1 LFKKIHESFTGD
13 DNMKNKF
20 SQVFIAVAALV
31 LASLACSL
39 PGRGALLED
48 DFSGG
53 DRTWGTGTDADRSV
67 EYSNDALKFLV
78 NKDLYFVWSTPN
90 AEDYENVHV
99 EVTAINNSTDS
110 TGAFGLLCNLQITNT
125 SYYFAITG
133 AGEYAIGRYT
143 FAGDTLLTNDG
154 QWSKSSMIAE
164 DADSYRIG
172 ADCGNNTLTL
182 YVDGQRVDSVSD
194 STYTSG
200 NVGVFAW
207 SGEELNGT
215 DVSFD
220 DFVIT
225 KLP

>member
-1 LFKKIHESFTGD
+1 
-13 DNMKNKF
+13 MKTRISSPF
-20 SQVFIAVAALV
+20 VGVAVLV
-31 LASLACSL
+31 LAALACSL
-39 PGRGALLED
+39 PGSGALLED
-48 DFSGG
+48 DFSGSG
-53 DRTWGTGTDADRSV
+53 GSWGTGTDADSSV
-67 EYSNDALKFLV
+67 EYANGMLNFLV

-90 AEDYENVHV
+90 AEDYENVHI
-99 EVTAINNSTDS
+99 EVTANNNSTDS
-110 TGAFGLLCNLQITNT
+110 AGTFGIICNLQITNT

-143 FAGDTLLTNDG
+143 LTGDTLLTNDG
-154 QWSKSSMIAE
+154 QWGKSSLIAA
-164 DADSYRIG
+164 DAASYRIG

-182 YVDGQRVDSVSD
+182 YVDGQQIDSVSD

-220 DFVIT
+220 DFVLT